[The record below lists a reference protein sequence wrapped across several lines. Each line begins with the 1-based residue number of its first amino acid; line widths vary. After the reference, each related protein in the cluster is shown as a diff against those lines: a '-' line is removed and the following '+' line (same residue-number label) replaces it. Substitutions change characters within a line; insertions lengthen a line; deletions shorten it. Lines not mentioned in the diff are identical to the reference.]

1 MAATPVKLLAQN
13 EGGMPGPRNIW
24 FTVDEA
30 VVELGQE
37 MSQRR
42 VATGPQF
49 LWMNIINVMVLGGA
63 SGNIILPVY
72 LEQSGLTRWEIG
84 LAWAA
89 FSVAAITLR
98 LRLGGWLQRIGQLWF
113 LRAGALILAFC
124 QLCYSAMIPSTPIVT
139 ALRLLEGAALACYF
153 TAIWS
158 RIIDT
163 APPTA
168 VSRFSGLF
176 GISGLLAGA
185 TGPWILEQVV
195 RAHGFPRTFVCS
207 GALALSGGLLTF
219 TLREIP
225 KALKA
230 PTADS
235 SFLSVARQRAMFA
248 VVLSSL
254 LFGLTLGSFNTF
266 IAPFAQSLKLE
277 GVGKMFLCYTLAS
290 ISVRISFGGS
300 SDRIRPDLIIV
311 PAMALFGTA
320 MGLLSWTAFHPSLG
334 LVIASGV
341 LIGSAHGLV
350 YPAISTLALHRSGTS
365 SNTASSV
372 FTACMDLGA
381 LVGASLSGLV
391 SHHLGYS
398 VTWGVLGVILWMGAT
413 RLLYEAVRIPARS

>member
-1 MAATPVKLLAQN
+1 
-13 EGGMPGPRNIW
+13 
-24 FTVDEA
+24 
-30 VVELGQE
+30 
-37 MSQRR
+37 
-42 VATGPQF
+42 
-49 LWMNIINVMVLGGA
+49 MNVINVMVLGGA

-72 LEQSGLTRWEIG
+72 LEQSGMTRWEIG

-98 LRLGGWLQRIGQLWF
+98 LRLGGWLQRFGQMSF
-113 LRAGALILAFC
+113 LRGGAMALAFC
-124 QLCYSAMIPSTPIVT
+124 QLCYSLMVPSTAVVT
-139 ALRLLEGAALACYF
+139 ALRLLEGAALASYF

-185 TGPWILEQVV
+185 TGPWILEQIV
-195 RAHGFPRTFVCS
+195 RSHGFPKTFVCS
-207 GALALSGGLLTF
+207 GSLALLGSLLTF
-219 TLREIP
+219 SLRELP
-225 KALKA
+225 RSHKA
-230 PTADS
+230 PTADR
-235 SFLSVARQRAMFA
+235 SFLSVAIQPAMFA

-350 YPAISTLALHRSGTS
+350 YPAISTLALQRAGAS

-381 LVGASLSGLV
+381 LAGASLSGLA

-398 VTWGVLGVILWMGAT
+398 ATWGLLAAVLWAGAF
-413 RLLYEAVRIPARS
+413 RLLWGARIVSR